1 MARVRRETYQDGKIV
16 VDEIEVPDEH
26 LREQALNSRADAVI
40 AELHVLATSVGT
52 LSSAQL
58 SSAVRTLAGALLT
71 LARLHWRR
79 FDGTD

>member
-1 MARVRRETYQDGKIV
+1 MARIRRETYRDGQVV

-26 LREQALNSRADAVI
+26 LREQALNARADQVL
-40 AELHVLATSVGT
+40 AELQTLATSVGSMT
-52 LSSAQL
+52 SAQL
-58 SSAVRTLAGALLT
+58 SAAVRTLAGALLT